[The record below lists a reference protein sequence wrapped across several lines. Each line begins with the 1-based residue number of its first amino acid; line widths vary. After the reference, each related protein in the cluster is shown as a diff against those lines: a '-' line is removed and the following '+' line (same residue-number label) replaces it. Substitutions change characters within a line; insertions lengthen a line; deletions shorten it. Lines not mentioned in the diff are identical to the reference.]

1 MQRNRTDSRF
11 AMTLIRRTS
20 ILLAA
25 LAFSWSL
32 ALPAFAA
39 EAENFVKDKQTELS
53 ALVGK
58 AKSPEDE
65 KKLDAAFDA
74 VFDYN
79 SLAKETLKEYWEQ
92 RTPAERAEF
101 TSVLKDLV
109 RNAYRRNLKKT
120 LGYSVDYKG
129 ESDADSG
136 KIVKTV
142 AHNTK
147 NSREEPVSVDYVVHQ
162 VDGKWLINDIVTEGS
177 SLVRNYRNQFRRVI
191 QKHGFD
197 ELLKRMKT
205 KRDRGG
211 DVD

>member
-1 MQRNRTDSRF
+1 MTITHKKTSLFAAFAF
-11 AMTLIRRTS
+11 AM
-20 ILLAA
+20 
-25 LAFSWSL
+25 SL
-32 ALPAFAA
+32 SLPAFAA
-39 EAENFVKDKQTELS
+39 EAENFVKGKQTELS
-53 ALVGK
+53 ALVSK

-79 SLAKETLKEYWEQ
+79 SLATATMKDSWDSL
-92 RTPAERAEF
+92 TPANRAEF

-109 RNAYRRNLKKT
+109 RNAYRKNLKKT
-120 LGYSVDYKG
+120 LGYNVDYKG

-136 KIVKTV
+136 KLVKTV
-142 AHNTK
+142 ARNTK
-147 NSREEPVSVDYVVHQ
+147 NNREEPVSVDYVVHQ
-162 VDGKWLINDIVTEGS
+162 VDGKWLINDIVTEGT
-177 SLVRNYRNQFRRVI
+177 SLVHTYRSQFRRVI

-205 KRDRGG
+205 KRDKGG